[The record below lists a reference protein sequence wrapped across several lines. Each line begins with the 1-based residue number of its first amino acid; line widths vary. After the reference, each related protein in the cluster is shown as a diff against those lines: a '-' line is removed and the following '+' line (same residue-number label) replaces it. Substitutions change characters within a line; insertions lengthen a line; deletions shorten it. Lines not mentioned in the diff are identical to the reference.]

1 MRNRQGITLM
11 VLAITIIILL
21 LLAGIAIGS
30 FLSNDGIINKTKGSN
45 LKNRKSEYVLT
56 FIYIIFLSSSIFS
69 THLSFLCLYIFSPY
83 N

>member
-1 MRNRQGITLM
+1 MENISAKKGITLM

-21 LLAGIAIGS
+21 LLAGIAIGL

-45 LKNRKSEYVLT
+45 LKKEHVLKYWT
-56 FIYIIFLSSSIFS
+56 SIFK
-69 THLSFLCLYIFSPY
+69 

>member
-30 FLSNDGIINKTKGSN
+30 FLSNDGIINKAKGSN
-45 LKNRKSEYVLT
+45 LNKVFKEVSN
-56 FIYIIFLSSSIFS
+56 
-69 THLSFLCLYIFSPY
+69 
-83 N
+83 